1 MSDST
6 CCPACD
12 DSPLSITGNITGILT
27 FAWAILASSLLFLV
41 VVRSA
46 ENEMRQLRASVEQA
60 ARHLD
65 AIVGYFHGLHLVAD
79 PDLAF
84 IKEPINSALRDWH
97 ATNENLIKQ
106 LKGLESMQPAI
117 GRRLVWWY
125 RYNDILAT
133 MTKLRS
139 EKDDLFALLLT
150 YMSRHVPNSL
160 SLLHSPSKSGANFAS
175 LQQAKHPVESPLEI
189 RKICGE
195 RDEPRYSIVRDEVK

>member
-6 CCPACD
+6 CCPACG

-27 FAWAILASSLLFLV
+27 FASTILATSLLFLT

-60 ARHLD
+60 GRHLD
-65 AIVGYFHGLHLVAD
+65 AIVSYFHGLDLVAD

-84 IKEPINSALRDWH
+84 IKGPINSALRDWH
-97 ATNENLIKQ
+97 ATNENLIEQ
-106 LKGLESMQPAI
+106 LKELESIRPAI
-117 GRRLVWWY
+117 RRQLVWWH
-125 RYNDILAT
+125 RHDDILAG

-150 YMSRHVPNSL
+150 YMS
-160 SLLHSPSKSGANFAS
+160 S
-175 LQQAKHPVESPLEI
+175 LQQAKHPVRSSLET
-189 RKICGE
+189 REVCGE
-195 RDEPRYSIVRDEVK
+195 RDKPRYGIVRDERISHPP